1 MATLHRG
8 GIDIDGNDIYE
19 SHENNDNYG
28 VVRINYRGHNGGGD
42 YYRHTIIGTGRNESL
57 AIFSPISNTGGA
69 KAGITLRYGGFG
81 FPAMTTAARNAYNF
95 SIGTVIYNSE
105 LQQLQIRKASGWFN
119 IVTIG
124 A

>member
-1 MATLHRG
+1 
-8 GIDIDGNDIYE
+8 
-19 SHENNDNYG
+19 
-28 VVRINYRGHNGGGD
+28 
-42 YYRHTIIGTGRNESL
+42 IIGTGRNESL

-69 KAGITLRYGGFG
+69 KAGITLRYGGFR

-95 SIGTVIYNSE
+95 GIGTVIYNSE